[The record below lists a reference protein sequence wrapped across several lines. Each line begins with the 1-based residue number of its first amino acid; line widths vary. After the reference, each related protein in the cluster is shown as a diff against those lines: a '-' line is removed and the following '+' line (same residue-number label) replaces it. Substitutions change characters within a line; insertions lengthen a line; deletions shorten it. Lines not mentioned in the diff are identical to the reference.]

1 MSQQRSPAYD
11 ILFKD
16 VWFSYNNSF
25 VLRQVSFSVPPKEF
39 LVIIGPNGGGKTTLL
54 KLVLGLCVPRR
65 GEVRLFDGLEP
76 RQALHLM
83 GYVPQNTNFN
93 LDFPVRVLDV
103 VLMGRLRGIKC
114 FYTKE
119 DKEMAY
125 EALKTMGMNEYASAM
140 MSELSQGQRQRV
152 LIARALTS
160 QPKILLLDE
169 PTANVDIEAQKIL
182 YDKLRE
188 LNEKI
193 TVVLVSHDM
202 TVITSYATAVACVNG
217 TVYYHDSNEI
227 TPEML
232 QMAYGYCPVEIV
244 AHGIPHRVLS
254 KHDGEQDA

>member
-1 MSQQRSPAYD
+1 
-11 ILFKD
+11 
-16 VWFSYNNSF
+16 
-25 VLRQVSFSVPPKEF
+25 
-39 LVIIGPNGGGKTTLL
+39 
-54 KLVLGLCVPRR
+54 
-65 GEVRLFDGLEP
+65 
-76 RQALHLM
+76 
-83 GYVPQNTNFN
+83 
-93 LDFPVRVLDV
+93 
-103 VLMGRLRGIKC
+103 MGRLRGIKC

-202 TVITSYATAVACVNG
+202 TVITSYAQ
-217 TVYYHDSNEI
+217 
-227 TPEML
+227 P
-232 QMAYGYCPVEIV
+232 
-244 AHGIPHRVLS
+244 
-254 KHDGEQDA
+254 